1 MTPSPDETKPPN
13 EELSLRE
20 FLGWTE
26 FCCWVS
32 VILTPILIWW
42 NGPSVSNDQAVVRTG
57 LVAVAA
63 VGAISLR
70 LFDWFYKTR

>member
-1 MTPSPDETKPPN
+1 MPPSPDETEPPN

-20 FLGWTE
+20 FLAWAE

-57 LVAVAA
+57 LVIVSGLGA
-63 VGAISLR
+63 VGLR
-70 LFDWFYKTR
+70 IWNFLSK